1 MEDNKE
7 ILEAAVETN
16 AKDPTFEFKKPS
28 IWLII
33 KTILKL
39 VPVIVYLRKDRREW
53 VKKQGK
59 NVNEKKFRKHAE
71 RALKTF
77 VELGPSYIKLGQ
89 WLSSRA
95 DLLPQPYLDV
105 LEKLQ
110 DDVLPA
116 PFSDVRPI
124 LEIELGALDD
134 IFEYFDTSAI
144 SGASLGQVY
153 RARYKENDVVVKISR
168 PHIEQTIGQN
178 IYILKKLLPIATRF
192 IDENLRFSAE
202 GMLSQFIETVHEEMD
217 YRIEARNL
225 IEIKNNLKEDKS
237 VIIPKVYLDRTSRH
251 VITLEYLPGI
261 KVTDIRT
268 LDEYNIDRAKLVY
281 RIHRL
286 FFKMLLRHSIFHA
299 DPHPGNIS
307 VASNGTII
315 LYDFGMVGRLDDD
328 TRRRLVRLYLG
339 LVDKDPVRTTDVLIE
354 LGTLEPSVD
363 RRLVEKG
370 LELSIQSL
378 HGKKVDRME
387 VKALQDLANKTLS
400 RFPFRL
406 PKGLELS
413 IQSLHGKKVDRMEVK
428 ALQDLANKTLSRF
441 PFRLPKSLALYM
453 RMASILE
460 GIYHYHEVKFQFVRV
475 LVNLLEEEGL
485 IKEAYL
491 EEFKRY
497 VNRFAKGIVI
507 SGELAPMIK
516 QYLTDQKA
524 VDKTKKYSNIV
535 PVSIISSSIFIGSTI
550 IFPYERN
557 FSYIGFALSAA
568 LLLGTLLFN
577 KLFRK

>member
-1 MEDNKE
+1 MEDRKE
-7 ILEAAVETN
+7 LLEGAVQTD
-16 AKDPTFEFKKPS
+16 AKEPTFEFKKPS

-39 VPVIVYLRKDRREW
+39 IPVMVYLRKDRREW
-53 VKKQGK
+53 VKKEGK
-59 NVNEKKFRKHAE
+59 NVNEKKFRRHAE

-315 LYDFGMVGRLDDD
+315 LYDFGMVGRLDDE

-363 RRLVEKG
+363 RRLVE
-370 LELSIQSL
+370 
-378 HGKKVDRME
+378 R
-387 VKALQDLANKTLS
+387 
-400 RFPFRL
+400 
-406 PKGLELS
+406 GLELS

-453 RMASILE
+453 RMASILD
-460 GIYHYHEVKFQFVRV
+460 GIYHYHGVKFQFVRV
-475 LVNLLEEEGL
+475 LVSLLEEEGL

-497 VNRFAKGIVI
+497 VIRFAKGIEI

-524 VDKTKKYSNIV
+524 VDRTKKYSNIV
-535 PVSIISSSIFIGSTI
+535 PVSILSSSIFIGSTI

-557 FSYIGFALSAA
+557 FSYIGFALAAA
-568 LLLGTLLFN
+568 LLLVSLLYN

>member
-1 MEDNKE
+1 MPLLEDSE
-7 ILEAAVETN
+7 EVLDAVIETN
-16 AKDPTFEFKKPS
+16 REEPTFVFKKPS
-28 IWLII
+28 IWLIF

-39 VPVIVYLRKDRREW
+39 IPVIVYLRKDRREW
-53 VKKQGK
+53 VKKEGK

-77 VELGPSYIKLGQ
+77 VTLGPSYIKLGQ

-110 DDVLPA
+110 DNVRPE
-116 PFSDVRPI
+116 PFLEVKPI
-124 LEIELGALDD
+124 LERELGSLEN
-134 IFEYFDTSAI
+134 IFESFDPSAI

-153 RARYKENDVVVKISR
+153 RARYKEKDVVVKISR
-168 PHIEQTIGQN
+168 PNIEETIGQN
-178 IYILKKLLPIATRF
+178 IYILRKLLPLATRF

-217 YRIEARNL
+217 YRIEAKNL
-225 IEIKNNLKEDKS
+225 IQIKNNLKEDKS
-237 VIIPKVYLDRTSRH
+237 VIIPRVYLDRTSRH
-251 VITLEYLPGI
+251 VITMEYLPGTKI
-261 KVTDIRT
+261 TDIKT
-268 LDEYNIDRAKLVY
+268 LNQNNIDRAKLVY

-307 VASNGTII
+307 ITNEGTII
-315 LYDFGMVGRLDDD
+315 LYDFGMVGRLDDE

-339 LVDKDPVRTTDVLIE
+339 LVDKDPVRTTDVLLE

-378 HGKKVDRME
+378 HGRKVDRME
-387 VKALQDLANKTLS
+387 IKALQDLANKTLS

-406 PKGLELS
+406 PK
-413 IQSLHGKKVDRMEVK
+413 
-428 ALQDLANKTLSRF
+428 N
-441 PFRLPKSLALYM
+441 LALYM

-460 GIYHYHEVKFQFVRV
+460 GIYHYHNVKFQFVRV
-475 LVNLLEEEGL
+475 LVSLLEEEGL
-485 IKEAYL
+485 IKEAYI

-497 VNRFAKGIVI
+497 VNRFVKGIEV
-507 SGELAPMIK
+507 SSELAPMLK
-516 QYLTDQKA
+516 QYLTDQKSENKIKA
-524 VDKTKKYSNIV
+524 NSNV
-535 PVSIISSSIFIGSTI
+535 LPMSIISSAIFIGSTF
-550 IFPYERN
+550 IFPYERS
-557 FSYIGFALSAA
+557 FSYFGFALSAA
-568 LLLGTLLFN
+568 MLVGTIVFN
-577 KLFRK
+577 KLSRR

>member
-1 MEDNKE
+1 MDDSKE
-7 ILEAAVETN
+7 IFEAAIETD
-16 AKDPTFEFKKPS
+16 AKEPTFEYKKPS

-53 VKKQGK
+53 VKKEGR

-77 VELGPSYIKLGQ
+77 VALGPAYIKLGQ

-116 PFSDVRPI
+116 PFSDVRLT
-124 LEIELGALDD
+124 LEKELGSLDE

-153 RARYKENDVVVKISR
+153 LAKYEQKDVVVKISR

-178 IYILKKLLPIATRF
+178 IYILKKLLPFATRF

-225 IEIKNNLKEDKS
+225 IEIKNNLKEDRS

-251 VITLEYLPGI
+251 VITLEYLPGT

-307 VASNGTII
+307 VSSNGTII
-315 LYDFGMVGRLDDD
+315 LYDFGMVGRLDDE

-370 LELSIQSL
+370 L
-378 HGKKVDRME
+378 D
-387 VKALQDLANKTLS
+387 
-400 RFPFRL
+400 
-406 PKGLELS
+406 LS

-460 GIYHYHEVKFQFVRV
+460 GIYHYHGVKFQFVRV
-475 LVNLLEEEGL
+475 LVSLLEEEGL
-485 IKEAYL
+485 IKEAYF

-497 VNRFAKGIVI
+497 INRFAKGIEI

-516 QYLTDQKA
+516 QYLTDQKTA
-524 VDKTKKYSNIV
+524 DRTKKYSNII
-535 PVSIISSSIFIGSTI
+535 PVSILSSSIFIGSTI

-557 FSYIGFALSAA
+557 FSYIGFALSAS
-568 LLLGTLLFN
+568 LLIGTLLFN
-577 KLFRK
+577 KLNRK

>member
-1 MEDNKE
+1 MEDKE
-7 ILEAAVETN
+7 ILDVAIVTDRKEPA
-16 AKDPTFEFKKPS
+16 FQFKKPS

-39 VPVIVYLRKDRREW
+39 IPVILYLRTDRREW
-53 VKKQGK
+53 VKKEGK

-77 VELGPSYIKLGQ
+77 IDLGPSYIKLGQ

-105 LEKLQ
+105 LESLQ
-110 DDVLPA
+110 DDVLPE

-124 LEIELGALDD
+124 LEKELGSLDEVFD
-134 IFEYFDTSAI
+134 YFNPASI

-153 RARYKENDVVVKISR
+153 RAGYKGQEVVVKISR
-168 PHIEQTIGQN
+168 PNIEETIGQN

-202 GMLSQFIETVHEEMD
+202 GMLSQFIETVYEEMD
-217 YRIEARNL
+217 YRIEAKNL
-225 IEIKNNLKEDKS
+225 AEIKNNLKNDKS

-261 KVTDIRT
+261 KVTDIKT
-268 LDEYNIDRAKLVY
+268 LDQHDIDRVKLVY

-307 VASNGTII
+307 ITSNGTII
-315 LYDFGMVGRLDDD
+315 LYDFGMVGRIDDE

-339 LVDKDPVRTTDVLIE
+339 LIDKDPVRTTDVLME

-406 PKGLELS
+406 PK
-413 IQSLHGKKVDRMEVK
+413 
-428 ALQDLANKTLSRF
+428 N
-441 PFRLPKSLALYM
+441 LALYM

-460 GIYHYHEVKFQFVRV
+460 GIYHYHDVKFQFVRV
-475 LVNLLEEEGL
+475 LVSLLEEEGL
-485 IKEAYL
+485 IKDAYV

-497 VNRFAKGIVI
+497 VNKFVKGLEV
-507 SGELAPMIK
+507 SVDLAPMIK
-516 QYLTDQKA
+516 QYLTDQRTTNKL
-524 VDKTKKYSNIV
+524 KGNSNV
-535 PVSIISSSIFIGSTI
+535 LPMSIISSSIFIGSAF
-550 IFPYERN
+550 IFPHERN
-557 FSYIGFALSAA
+557 LSYLGFILSAA
-568 LLLGTLLFN
+568 LMVGTLIFN
-577 KLFRK
+577 KLDRK

>member
-1 MEDNKE
+1 MLEDSE
-7 ILEAAVETN
+7 EVLDAVIETN
-16 AKDPTFEFKKPS
+16 REEPTFVFKKPS
-28 IWLII
+28 IWLIF

-39 VPVIVYLRKDRREW
+39 IPVIVYLRKDRREW
-53 VKKQGK
+53 VKKEGK

-77 VELGPSYIKLGQ
+77 VTLGPSYIKLGQ

-110 DDVLPA
+110 DNVRPEPFLDVK
-116 PFSDVRPI
+116 PI
-124 LEIELGALDD
+124 LERELGSLEN
-134 IFEYFDTSAI
+134 IFESFDPSAI

-153 RARYKENDVVVKISR
+153 RARYKEKDVVVKISR
-168 PHIEQTIGQN
+168 PNIEETIGQN
-178 IYILKKLLPIATRF
+178 IYILRKLLPLATRF

-217 YRIEARNL
+217 YRIEAKNL
-225 IEIKNNLKEDKS
+225 IQIKNNLKEDKS
-237 VIIPKVYLDRTSRH
+237 VIIPRVYLDRTSRH
-251 VITLEYLPGI
+251 VITMEYLPGTKI
-261 KVTDIRT
+261 TDIKT
-268 LDEYNIDRAKLVY
+268 LNQNNIDRAKLVY

-307 VASNGTII
+307 ITNEGTII
-315 LYDFGMVGRLDDD
+315 LYDFGMVGRLDDE

-339 LVDKDPVRTTDVLIE
+339 LVDKDPVRTTDVLLE

-378 HGKKVDRME
+378 HGRKVDRME
-387 VKALQDLANKTLS
+387 IKALQDLANKTLS

-406 PKGLELS
+406 PK
-413 IQSLHGKKVDRMEVK
+413 
-428 ALQDLANKTLSRF
+428 N
-441 PFRLPKSLALYM
+441 LALYM

-460 GIYHYHEVKFQFVRV
+460 GIYHYHNVKFQFVRV
-475 LVNLLEEEGL
+475 LVSLLEEEGL
-485 IKEAYL
+485 IKEAYI

-497 VNRFAKGIVI
+497 VNRFVKGIEV
-507 SGELAPMIK
+507 SSELAPMLK
-516 QYLTDQKA
+516 QYLTDQKSENKIKA
-524 VDKTKKYSNIV
+524 NSNV
-535 PVSIISSSIFIGSTI
+535 LPMSIISSAIFIGSTF

-557 FSYIGFALSAA
+557 FSYFGFALSAA
-568 LLLGTLLFN
+568 MLVGTLVFN
-577 KLFRK
+577 KLTRR

>member
-1 MEDNKE
+1 MEDKE
-7 ILEAAVETN
+7 ILDVAIVTDRKEPA
-16 AKDPTFEFKKPS
+16 FQFKKPS

-39 VPVIVYLRKDRREW
+39 IPVILYLRTDRREW
-53 VKKQGK
+53 VKKEGK

-77 VELGPSYIKLGQ
+77 IDLGPSYIKLGQ

-105 LEKLQ
+105 LESLQ
-110 DDVLPA
+110 DDVLPE

-124 LEIELGALDD
+124 LEKELGSLDEVFD
-134 IFEYFDTSAI
+134 YFNPASI

-153 RARYKENDVVVKISR
+153 RAGYKGQDVVVKISR
-168 PHIEQTIGQN
+168 PNIEETIGQN

-202 GMLSQFIETVHEEMD
+202 GMLSQFIETVYEEMD
-217 YRIEARNL
+217 YRIEAKNL
-225 IEIKNNLKEDKS
+225 AEIKNNLKNDKS

-261 KVTDIRT
+261 KVTDIKT
-268 LDEYNIDRAKLVY
+268 LDQHDIDRVKLVY

-307 VASNGTII
+307 ITSNGTII
-315 LYDFGMVGRLDDD
+315 LYDFGMVGRIDDE

-339 LVDKDPVRTTDVLIE
+339 LIDKDPVRTTDVLME

-406 PKGLELS
+406 PK
-413 IQSLHGKKVDRMEVK
+413 
-428 ALQDLANKTLSRF
+428 N
-441 PFRLPKSLALYM
+441 LALYM

-460 GIYHYHEVKFQFVRV
+460 GIYHYHDVKFQFVRV
-475 LVNLLEEEGL
+475 LVSLLEEEGL
-485 IKEAYL
+485 IKDAYI

-497 VNRFAKGIVI
+497 VNKFVKGLEV
-507 SGELAPMIK
+507 SVDLAPMIK
-516 QYLTDQKA
+516 QYLTDQRTTNKL
-524 VDKTKKYSNIV
+524 KGNSNV
-535 PVSIISSSIFIGSTI
+535 LPMSIISSSIFIGSAF
-550 IFPYERN
+550 IFPHERN
-557 FSYIGFALSAA
+557 LSYLGFILSAA
-568 LLLGTLLFN
+568 LMVGTLIFN
-577 KLFRK
+577 KLVRK

>member
-1 MEDNKE
+1 MVLIEDSKE
-7 ILEAAVETN
+7 ILESAIETEKN
-16 AKDPTFEFKKPS
+16 EPTFDFKKPS
-28 IWLII
+28 ILFII

-39 VPVIVYLRKDRREW
+39 IPVIIYLRKDRREW
-53 VKKQGK
+53 VKKEGK
-59 NVNEKKFRKHAE
+59 NVNEKKFRKHAK

-77 VELGPSYIKLGQ
+77 ITLGPAYIKLGQ

-116 PFSDVRPI
+116 PFSNVRPI
-124 LEIELGALDD
+124 LEKELGMLDD
-134 IFEYFDTSAI
+134 IFEYFDTSAL

-153 RARYKENDVVVKISR
+153 RAKYKDREVVVKISR
-168 PHIEQTIGQN
+168 PNIEETIGQN

-225 IEIKNNLKEDKS
+225 IDIKNNLKEDTS

-268 LDEYNIDRAKLVY
+268 LDQHNIDRAKLVY

-307 VASNGTII
+307 VTNNGTII
-315 LYDFGMVGRLDDD
+315 LYDFGMVGRLDDE

-354 LGTLEPSVD
+354 LGTLEASVD

-406 PKGLELS
+406 PK
-413 IQSLHGKKVDRMEVK
+413 
-428 ALQDLANKTLSRF
+428 N
-441 PFRLPKSLALYM
+441 LALYM
-453 RMASILE
+453 RMSSILE
-460 GIYHYHEVKFQFVRV
+460 GIYHYHKVRFQFVRV

-485 IKEAYL
+485 IKDAYV

-497 VNRFAKGIVI
+497 VIRFAKGIEV
-507 SGELAPMIK
+507 SSELAPMIK
-516 QYLTDQKA
+516 QYLTDQKTA
-524 VDKTKKYSNIV
+524 DKRKKNSNIL
-535 PVSIISSSIFIGSTI
+535 PISIISSSIFIGSTL

-557 FSYIGFALSAA
+557 LSYIGFGLSAA
-568 LLLGTLLFN
+568 LLFGTLLYN
-577 KLFRK
+577 KINKI

>member
-1 MEDNKE
+1 MDDSKE
-7 ILEAAVETN
+7 ILDAAIDTDRKEP
-16 AKDPTFEFKKPS
+16 AFQFKKPS

-39 VPVIVYLRKDRREW
+39 IPVIVYLRKDRREW
-53 VKKQGK
+53 VKKEGR
-59 NVNEKKFRKHAE
+59 NVNEKKLRKHAE

-77 VELGPSYIKLGQ
+77 IDLGPSYIKLGQ

-105 LEKLQ
+105 LESLQ
-110 DDVLPA
+110 DDVLSE

-124 LEIELGALDD
+124 LEKELGSLDEVFD
-134 IFEYFDTSAI
+134 YFNPTSI

-153 RARYKENDVVVKISR
+153 RAGFKGQDVVVKISR
-168 PHIEQTIGQN
+168 PNIEETIGQN

-202 GMLSQFIETVHEEMD
+202 GMLSQFIETVNEEMD

-225 IEIKNNLKEDKS
+225 VEIKNNLKNDKS
-237 VIIPKVYLDRTSRH
+237 VIIPRVYLDRTSRH

-261 KVTDIRT
+261 KVTDIKT
-268 LDEYNIDRAKLVY
+268 LDHHYIDRAKLVY

-307 VASNGTII
+307 ITSNGTII
-315 LYDFGMVGRLDDD
+315 LYDFGMVGRLDDE

-339 LVDKDPVRTTDVLIE
+339 LVDKDPVRTTDVLME
-354 LGTLEPSVD
+354 LGTLETSVD

-406 PKGLELS
+406 PK
-413 IQSLHGKKVDRMEVK
+413 
-428 ALQDLANKTLSRF
+428 N
-441 PFRLPKSLALYM
+441 LALYM

-460 GIYHYHEVKFQFVRV
+460 GIYHYHDVKFQFVRV
-475 LVNLLEEEGL
+475 LVSLLEEEGL
-485 IKEAYL
+485 IKDAYV

-497 VNRFAKGIVI
+497 VNKIVKGLEV
-507 SGELAPMIK
+507 SVDLAPMIK
-516 QYLTDQKA
+516 EYLTDQRATNKL
-524 VDKTKKYSNIV
+524 KGNSNIL
-535 PVSIISSSIFIGSTI
+535 PMSIISSSIFIGSTF
-550 IFPYERN
+550 IFPHERN
-557 FSYIGFALSAA
+557 LSYLGFVLSAA
-568 LLLGTLLFN
+568 MMVGTLIFN
-577 KLFRK
+577 KLNRK

>member
-1 MEDNKE
+1 MEDRKE
-7 ILEAAVETN
+7 VLEAAIETD
-16 AKDPTFEFKKPS
+16 AKEPTFDFKKPS

-39 VPVIVYLRKDRREW
+39 VPVIVYLRRDRREW
-53 VKKQGK
+53 VKKEGK

-77 VELGPSYIKLGQ
+77 VALGPAYIKLGQ

-124 LEIELGALDD
+124 LEKELGALHG
-134 IFEYFDTSAI
+134 IFEHFDTSAI

-153 RARYKENDVVVKISR
+153 RAKYMEKDVVVKISR

-202 GMLSQFIETVHEEMD
+202 GMLYQFIETVHEEMD

-251 VITLEYLPGI
+251 VITLEYLPGT

-315 LYDFGMVGRLDDD
+315 LYDFGMVGRLDDE

-406 PKGLELS
+406 PK
-413 IQSLHGKKVDRMEVK
+413 
-428 ALQDLANKTLSRF
+428 
-441 PFRLPKSLALYM
+441 SLALYM

-460 GIYHYHEVKFQFVRV
+460 GIYHYHEVRFQFVRV
-475 LVNLLEEEGL
+475 LVSLLEEEGL
-485 IKEAYL
+485 IKEAYI

-497 VNRFAKGIVI
+497 VNRFAKGIEI
-507 SGELAPMIK
+507 SSELAPMIK
-516 QYLTDQKA
+516 QYLTDQKT
-524 VDKTKKYSNIV
+524 VDRTKKYSNII
-535 PVSIISSSIFIGSTI
+535 PVSILSSSIFIGSTI

-557 FSYIGFALSAA
+557 LSYIGFALSAA

>member
-1 MEDNKE
+1 
-7 ILEAAVETN
+7 
-16 AKDPTFEFKKPS
+16 
-28 IWLII
+28 
-33 KTILKL
+33 
-39 VPVIVYLRKDRREW
+39 VYLRKDRREW
-53 VKKQGK
+53 VKKEGK

-77 VELGPSYIKLGQ
+77 VTLGPSYIKLGQ

-110 DDVLPA
+110 DNVPPEPFLDVK
-116 PFSDVRPI
+116 PI
-124 LEIELGALDD
+124 LERELGWLEN
-134 IFEYFDTSAI
+134 IFESFNPSAI

-153 RARYKENDVVVKISR
+153 RARYKDKDVVVKISR
-168 PHIEQTIGQN
+168 PNIEETIGQN
-178 IYILKKLLPIATRF
+178 IYILRKLLPLATRF

-217 YRIEARNL
+217 YRIEAKNL
-225 IEIKNNLKEDKS
+225 IQIKNNLRDDKS
-237 VIIPKVYLDRTSRH
+237 VIIPRVYLDRTSRH
-251 VITLEYLPGI
+251 VITMEYLPGTKI
-261 KVTDIRT
+261 TDIKT
-268 LDEYNIDRAKLVY
+268 LNQNNIDRAKLVY

-307 VASNGTII
+307 VTNEGTII
-315 LYDFGMVGRLDDD
+315 LYDFGMVGRLDDE

-339 LVDKDPVRTTDVLIE
+339 LVDKDPVRTTDVLLE

-378 HGKKVDRME
+378 HGRKVDRME

-406 PKGLELS
+406 PK
-413 IQSLHGKKVDRMEVK
+413 
-428 ALQDLANKTLSRF
+428 N
-441 PFRLPKSLALYM
+441 LALYM

-460 GIYHYHEVKFQFVRV
+460 GIYHYHNVKFQFVRV
-475 LVNLLEEEGL
+475 LVGLLEEEGL
-485 IKEAYL
+485 IKEAYV

-497 VNRFAKGIVI
+497 VNRFVKSIEV
-507 SGELAPMIK
+507 SSELAPMLK
-516 QYLTDQKA
+516 QYLTDQKLENKI
-524 VDKTKKYSNIV
+524 KTNSNV
-535 PVSIISSSIFIGSTI
+535 LPMSIISSAIFIGSTF

-557 FSYIGFALSAA
+557 LSYFGFALSAVM
-568 LLLGTLLFN
+568 LVGTLIFN
-577 KLFRK
+577 KLSRR

>member
-7 ILEAAVETN
+7 ILQAAIETD
-16 AKDPTFEFKKPS
+16 AKEPTFEFKKPS

-53 VKKQGK
+53 VKKEGK

-77 VELGPSYIKLGQ
+77 VALGPAYIKLGQ

-124 LEIELGALDD
+124 LEKELGSLDE

-153 RARYKENDVVVKISR
+153 RAKYEEKEVVVKISR

-202 GMLSQFIETVHEEMD
+202 GMLYQFIETVHEEMN

-251 VITLEYLPGI
+251 VITLEYLPGT

-315 LYDFGMVGRLDDD
+315 LYDFGMVGRLDDE

-406 PKGLELS
+406 PK
-413 IQSLHGKKVDRMEVK
+413 
-428 ALQDLANKTLSRF
+428 
-441 PFRLPKSLALYM
+441 SLALYM

-460 GIYHYHEVKFQFVRV
+460 GIYHYHEVRFQFVRV
-475 LVNLLEEEGL
+475 LVSLLEEEGL
-485 IKEAYL
+485 IKEAYI

-497 VNRFAKGIVI
+497 VNRFAKGIEI
-507 SGELAPMIK
+507 SSELAPMIK

-524 VDKTKKYSNIV
+524 ADKTKKYSNIV
-535 PVSIISSSIFIGSTI
+535 PVSILSSAIFIGSTI

-557 FSYIGFALSAA
+557 FSYIGFALSAV
-568 LLLGTLLFN
+568 LLIGTLLFN

>member
-1 MEDNKE
+1 MPLLEDSE
-7 ILEAAVETN
+7 EVLDAVIETN
-16 AKDPTFEFKKPS
+16 REEPTFVFKKPS
-28 IWLII
+28 IWLIF

-39 VPVIVYLRKDRREW
+39 IPVIVYLRKDRREW
-53 VKKQGK
+53 VKKEGK

-77 VELGPSYIKLGQ
+77 VTLGPSYIKLGQ

-110 DDVLPA
+110 DNVRPEPFLDVK
-116 PFSDVRPI
+116 PI
-124 LEIELGALDD
+124 LERELGSLEN
-134 IFEYFDTSAI
+134 IFESFNPSAI

-153 RARYKENDVVVKISR
+153 RARYKEKDVVVKISR
-168 PHIEQTIGQN
+168 PNIEETIGQN
-178 IYILKKLLPIATRF
+178 IYILRKLLPLATRF

-217 YRIEARNL
+217 YRIEAKNL
-225 IEIKNNLKEDKS
+225 IQIKNNLKEDKS
-237 VIIPKVYLDRTSRH
+237 VIIPRVYLDRTSRH
-251 VITLEYLPGI
+251 VITMEYLPGTKI
-261 KVTDIRT
+261 TDIKT
-268 LDEYNIDRAKLVY
+268 LNQNNIDRAKLVY

-307 VASNGTII
+307 ITNEGTII
-315 LYDFGMVGRLDDD
+315 LYDFGMVGRLDDE

-339 LVDKDPVRTTDVLIE
+339 LVDKDPVRTTDVLLE
-354 LGTLEPSVD
+354 LGALEPSVD

-378 HGKKVDRME
+378 HGRKVDRME
-387 VKALQDLANKTLS
+387 IKALQDLANKTLS

-406 PKGLELS
+406 PK
-413 IQSLHGKKVDRMEVK
+413 
-428 ALQDLANKTLSRF
+428 N
-441 PFRLPKSLALYM
+441 LALYM

-460 GIYHYHEVKFQFVRV
+460 GIYHYHNVKFQFVRV
-475 LVNLLEEEGL
+475 LVSLLEEEGL
-485 IKEAYL
+485 IKEAYI

-497 VNRFAKGIVI
+497 VNRFVKGIEV
-507 SGELAPMIK
+507 SSELAPMLK
-516 QYLTDQKA
+516 QYLTDQKSENKIKA
-524 VDKTKKYSNIV
+524 NSNV
-535 PVSIISSSIFIGSTI
+535 LPMSIISSAIFIGSTF

-557 FSYIGFALSAA
+557 FSYFGFALSAA
-568 LLLGTLLFN
+568 MLIGTLVFN
-577 KLFRK
+577 KLSRR

>member
-1 MEDNKE
+1 MEDSKE
-7 ILEAAVETN
+7 ILDSAIESDRKE
-16 AKDPTFEFKKPS
+16 PTFVFKKPS

-39 VPVIVYLRKDRREW
+39 IPVIVYLRKDRREW
-53 VKKQGK
+53 VKKEGK

-77 VELGPSYIKLGQ
+77 VTLGPSYIKLGQ

-110 DDVLPA
+110 DDVLPE
-116 PFSDVRPI
+116 PFSDVRPT
-124 LEIELGALDD
+124 LEKELGPLED
-134 IFEYFDTSAI
+134 IFEYFDPSAI

-153 RARYKENDVVVKISR
+153 RAKHKEKDVVVKISR
-168 PHIEQTIGQN
+168 PNIEETIGQN
-178 IYILKKLLPIATRF
+178 IYILRKLLPIATRF

-217 YRIEARNL
+217 YTIEARNL
-225 IEIKNNLKEDKS
+225 IQIKNNLKEDKS

-251 VITLEYLPGI
+251 VITMEYLPGT
-261 KVTDIRT
+261 KVTDIRG
-268 LDEYNIDRAKLVY
+268 LNQNNIDRAKLVY

-307 VASNGTII
+307 VTGDGTII
-315 LYDFGMVGRLDDD
+315 LYDFGMVGRLDDE
-328 TRRRLVRLYLG
+328 TRRKLVRLYLG

-354 LGTLEPSVD
+354 LGTLETSVD

-406 PKGLELS
+406 PK
-413 IQSLHGKKVDRMEVK
+413 
-428 ALQDLANKTLSRF
+428 N
-441 PFRLPKSLALYM
+441 LALYM

-475 LVNLLEEEGL
+475 LVSLLEEEGL
-485 IKEAYL
+485 IKEAYV

-497 VNRFAKGIVI
+497 VNRFAKGIEV
-507 SGELAPMIK
+507 SSELAPMIK
-516 QYLTDQKA
+516 QYLTEQKLEN
-524 VDKTKKYSNIV
+524 KTRNVSNV
-535 PVSIISSSIFIGSTI
+535 LPMSIISSSIFIGSTF

-557 FSYIGFALSAA
+557 FAYLGFALSAA
-568 LLLGTLLFN
+568 VLIGTFIFN
-577 KLFRK
+577 KLNRK

>member
-1 MEDNKE
+1 MLEDSE
-7 ILEAAVETN
+7 EVLDAVIETN
-16 AKDPTFEFKKPS
+16 REEPTFVFKKPS
-28 IWLII
+28 VWLIF

-39 VPVIVYLRKDRREW
+39 IPVIVYLRKDRREW
-53 VKKQGK
+53 VKKEGK

-77 VELGPSYIKLGQ
+77 VTLGPSYIKLGQ

-110 DDVLPA
+110 DNVRPEPFLDVK
-116 PFSDVRPI
+116 PI
-124 LEIELGALDD
+124 LERELGSLEN
-134 IFEYFDTSAI
+134 IFESFDPSAI

-153 RARYKENDVVVKISR
+153 RARYKEKDVVVKISR
-168 PHIEQTIGQN
+168 PNIEETIGQN
-178 IYILKKLLPIATRF
+178 IYILRKLLPLATRF

-217 YRIEARNL
+217 YRIEAKNL
-225 IEIKNNLKEDKS
+225 IQIKNNLKEDKS
-237 VIIPKVYLDRTSRH
+237 VIIPRVYLDRTSRH
-251 VITLEYLPGI
+251 VITMEYLPGTKI
-261 KVTDIRT
+261 TDIKT
-268 LDEYNIDRAKLVY
+268 LNQNNIDRAKLVY

-307 VASNGTII
+307 ITNEGTII
-315 LYDFGMVGRLDDD
+315 LYDFGMVGRLDDE

-339 LVDKDPVRTTDVLIE
+339 LVDKDPVRTTDVLLE

-378 HGKKVDRME
+378 HGRKVDRME
-387 VKALQDLANKTLS
+387 IKALQDLANKTLS

-406 PKGLELS
+406 PK
-413 IQSLHGKKVDRMEVK
+413 
-428 ALQDLANKTLSRF
+428 N
-441 PFRLPKSLALYM
+441 LALYM

-460 GIYHYHEVKFQFVRV
+460 GIYHYHNVKFQFVRV
-475 LVNLLEEEGL
+475 LVSLLEEEGL
-485 IKEAYL
+485 IKEAYI

-497 VNRFAKGIVI
+497 VNRFVKGIEV
-507 SGELAPMIK
+507 SSELAPMLK
-516 QYLTDQKA
+516 EYLTDQKSENKIKA
-524 VDKTKKYSNIV
+524 NSNV
-535 PVSIISSSIFIGSTI
+535 LPMSIISSAIFIGSTF

-557 FSYIGFALSAA
+557 FSYFGFALSAA
-568 LLLGTLLFN
+568 MLVGTLVFN
-577 KLFRK
+577 KLSRR

>member
-1 MEDNKE
+1 MEDSKE
-7 ILEAAVETN
+7 IVDSAIETDR
-16 AKDPTFEFKKPS
+16 KEPTFVFKKPS

-39 VPVIVYLRKDRREW
+39 IPVIVYLRKDRREW
-53 VKKQGK
+53 VKKEGK

-77 VELGPSYIKLGQ
+77 VTLGPSYIKLGQ

-110 DDVLPA
+110 DDVLPE
-116 PFSDVRPI
+116 PFSDVRPT
-124 LEIELGALDD
+124 LEKELGPLED
-134 IFEYFDTSAI
+134 IFEYFDPSAI

-153 RARYKENDVVVKISR
+153 RAKHKEKDVVVKISR
-168 PHIEQTIGQN
+168 PNIEETIGQN
-178 IYILKKLLPIATRF
+178 IYILSKLLPIATRF

-225 IEIKNNLKEDKS
+225 IQIKNNLKEDKS

-251 VITLEYLPGI
+251 VITMEYLPGT

-268 LDEYNIDRAKLVY
+268 LNQNNIDRAKLVY

-307 VASNGTII
+307 VTSNGTII
-315 LYDFGMVGRLDDD
+315 LYDFGMVGRLDDE
-328 TRRRLVRLYLG
+328 TRRKLVRLYLG

-354 LGTLEPSVD
+354 LGTLETSVD
-363 RRLVEKG
+363 RTLVEKG

-406 PKGLELS
+406 PK
-413 IQSLHGKKVDRMEVK
+413 
-428 ALQDLANKTLSRF
+428 N
-441 PFRLPKSLALYM
+441 LALYM

-475 LVNLLEEEGL
+475 LVGLLEEEGL
-485 IKEAYL
+485 IKEAYV

-497 VNRFAKGIVI
+497 VNRFAKGIEV
-507 SGELAPMIK
+507 SSELAPMIK
-516 QYLTDQKA
+516 QYLTEQKLEN
-524 VDKTKKYSNIV
+524 KTRNISNV
-535 PVSIISSSIFIGSTI
+535 LPMSIISSSIFIGSTF

-557 FSYIGFALSAA
+557 FSYLGFALSAA
-568 LLLGTLLFN
+568 LLIGTFIFN
-577 KLFRK
+577 KLNRK

>member
-1 MEDNKE
+1 MLEDSNE
-7 ILEAAVETN
+7 LLDVELETDRMKPA
-16 AKDPTFEFKKPS
+16 FEFKKPS
-28 IWLII
+28 IWLIF
-33 KTILKL
+33 KTIFKL
-39 VPVIVYLRKDRREW
+39 IPVILYLRKDRREW
-53 VKKQGK
+53 VKKEGK

-77 VELGPSYIKLGQ
+77 VALGPSYIKLGQ

-110 DDVLPA
+110 DDVLPE
-116 PFSDVRPI
+116 PFLDVKPI
-124 LEIELGALDD
+124 LEKELGPLEN
-134 IFEYFDTSAI
+134 IFEYFDTSPI

-153 RARYKENDVVVKISR
+153 KARHKEKDVVVKISR
-168 PHIEQTIGQN
+168 PNIEETIGQN
-178 IYILKKLLPIATRF
+178 IYILKKLLPLATRF

-225 IEIKNNLKEDKS
+225 IQIRNNLKEDRS

-251 VITLEYLPGI
+251 VITMEYLRGTKI
-261 KVTDIRT
+261 TDIKT
-268 LDEYNIDRAKLVY
+268 LNQNNIDRAKLVY
-281 RIHRL
+281 RVHRL

-307 VASNGTII
+307 ITDEGTII
-315 LYDFGMVGRLDDD
+315 LYDFGMVGRLDDE
-328 TRRRLVRLYLG
+328 TRKRLVRLYLG
-339 LVDKDPVRTTDVLIE
+339 LVDKDPVRTTDVLLE

-378 HGKKVDRME
+378 YGKRVDRME

-406 PKGLELS
+406 PK
-413 IQSLHGKKVDRMEVK
+413 
-428 ALQDLANKTLSRF
+428 N
-441 PFRLPKSLALYM
+441 LALYM

-460 GIYHYHEVKFQFVRV
+460 GIYHYHDVKFQFVRV
-475 LVNLLEEEGL
+475 LVSLLEEEGL
-485 IKEAYL
+485 IKDAYI

-497 VNRFAKGIVI
+497 VNRFVKGIEV
-507 SGELAPMIK
+507 SSELAPMIK
-516 QYLTDQKA
+516 QYLTDQKSENRI
-524 VDKTKKYSNIV
+524 KTNSNV
-535 PVSIISSSIFIGSTI
+535 LPMSIISSAIFIGSTL

-557 FSYIGFALSAA
+557 FSYLGFMLSAA
-568 LLLGTLLFN
+568 MLVGTLVFN
-577 KLFRK
+577 KLSRR

>member
-1 MEDNKE
+1 MGDSKE
-7 ILEAAVETN
+7 ILESSIETDS
-16 AKDPTFEFKKPS
+16 KEPTFEFKKPS
-28 IWLII
+28 IWFTI

-39 VPVIVYLRKDRREW
+39 IPVIVYLRQDRREW
-53 VKKQGK
+53 VKKEGK

-71 RALKTF
+71 KALKTF
-77 VELGPSYIKLGQ
+77 IELGPSYIKLGQ

-110 DDVLPA
+110 DDVLPR
-116 PFSDVRPI
+116 PFSDVKPI
-124 LEIELGALDD
+124 IEKELGSLGD
-134 IFEYFDTSAI
+134 IFEYFDTTAI

-153 RARYKENDVVVKISR
+153 RAGYDGKEVVVKISR
-168 PHIEQTIGQN
+168 PHIEQTIGES
-178 IYILKKLLPIATRF
+178 IYILKKLLPIATRL

-237 VIIPKVYLDRTSRH
+237 VIIPKVFLDRTSHH

-268 LDEYNIDRAKLVY
+268 LDENAIDRAKLVY

-307 VASNGTII
+307 ITSNGTII
-315 LYDFGMVGRLDDD
+315 LYDFGMVGRIDDE

-354 LGTLEPSVD
+354 LGTLEATVD
-363 RRLVEKG
+363 RRLVERG

-378 HGKKVDRME
+378 YGKEVDRME

-406 PKGLELS
+406 PK
-413 IQSLHGKKVDRMEVK
+413 
-428 ALQDLANKTLSRF
+428 N
-441 PFRLPKSLALYM
+441 LALYM

-460 GIYHYHEVKFQFVRV
+460 GIYHYHKVRFQFVRV
-475 LVNLLEEEGL
+475 LVGLLEEEGL
-485 IKEAYL
+485 IKEAYT

-497 VNRFAKGIVI
+497 LNRFVKGIEI
-507 SGELAPMIK
+507 SSELAPMIK
-516 QYLTDQKA
+516 QYLSDRKSA
-524 VDKTKKYSNIV
+524 DEKRKYSNII
-535 PVSIISSSIFIGSTI
+535 PISIISSSILIGSAL

-557 FSYIGFALSAA
+557 LTYLGFALSAA
-568 LLLGTLLFN
+568 LLAGTLIYN
-577 KLFRK
+577 KLTRK

>member
-1 MEDNKE
+1 MPLLEDSE
-7 ILEAAVETN
+7 EVLDAVIETPRVE
-16 AKDPTFEFKKPS
+16 PTFVFKKPS
-28 IWLII
+28 IWLIF

-39 VPVIVYLRKDRREW
+39 IPVIVYLRKDRREW
-53 VKKQGK
+53 VKKEGK
-59 NVNEKKFRKHAE
+59 NVNEKKFTKHAE

-77 VELGPSYIKLGQ
+77 VTLGPSYIKLGQ

-110 DDVLPA
+110 DNVRPEPFLDVK
-116 PFSDVRPI
+116 PI
-124 LEIELGALDD
+124 LERELGSLEN
-134 IFEYFDTSAI
+134 IFESFDPSAI

-153 RARYKENDVVVKISR
+153 RARYKEKDVVVKISR
-168 PHIEQTIGQN
+168 PNIEETIGQN
-178 IYILKKLLPIATRF
+178 IYILRKLLPLATRF

-217 YRIEARNL
+217 YRIEAKNL
-225 IEIKNNLKEDKS
+225 IQIKNNLKEDKS
-237 VIIPKVYLDRTSRH
+237 VIIPTVYLDRTSRH
-251 VITLEYLPGI
+251 VITMEYLPGTKI
-261 KVTDIRT
+261 TDIKT
-268 LDEYNIDRAKLVY
+268 LNDNNIDRAKLVY

-307 VASNGTII
+307 ITNEGTII
-315 LYDFGMVGRLDDD
+315 LYDFGMVGRLDDE

-339 LVDKDPVRTTDVLIE
+339 LVDKDPVRTTDVLLE

-378 HGKKVDRME
+378 HGRKVDRME
-387 VKALQDLANKTLS
+387 IKALQDLANKTLS

-406 PKGLELS
+406 PK
-413 IQSLHGKKVDRMEVK
+413 
-428 ALQDLANKTLSRF
+428 N
-441 PFRLPKSLALYM
+441 LALYM

-460 GIYHYHEVKFQFVRV
+460 GIYHYHNVKFQFVRV
-475 LVNLLEEEGL
+475 LVSLLEEEGL
-485 IKEAYL
+485 IKEAYI

-497 VNRFAKGIVI
+497 VNRFVKGIEV
-507 SGELAPMIK
+507 SSELAPMLK
-516 QYLTDQKA
+516 QYLTDQKSENMIKA
-524 VDKTKKYSNIV
+524 NSNVI
-535 PVSIISSSIFIGSTI
+535 PMSIISSAIFIGSTF

-557 FSYIGFALSAA
+557 FSYFGFALSAA
-568 LLLGTLLFN
+568 MLVGTLVFN
-577 KLFRK
+577 KLSIR

>member
-1 MEDNKE
+1 MKIFLMEDKE
-7 ILEAAVETN
+7 ILDVAIVTDRKEPA
-16 AKDPTFEFKKPS
+16 FQFKKPS

-39 VPVIVYLRKDRREW
+39 IPVILYLRTDRREW
-53 VKKQGK
+53 VKKEGK

-77 VELGPSYIKLGQ
+77 IDLGPSYIKLGQ

-105 LEKLQ
+105 LESLQ
-110 DDVLPA
+110 DDVLPE

-124 LEIELGALDD
+124 LEKELGSLDEVFD
-134 IFEYFDTSAI
+134 YFNPASI

-153 RARYKENDVVVKISR
+153 RAGYKGQDVVVKISR
-168 PHIEQTIGQN
+168 PNIEETIGQN

-202 GMLSQFIETVHEEMD
+202 GMLSQFIETVYEEMD
-217 YRIEARNL
+217 YRIEAKNL
-225 IEIKNNLKEDKS
+225 AEIKNNLKNDKS

-261 KVTDIRT
+261 KVTDIKT
-268 LDEYNIDRAKLVY
+268 LDQHDIDRVKLVY

-307 VASNGTII
+307 ITSNGTII
-315 LYDFGMVGRLDDD
+315 LYDFGMVGRIDDE

-339 LVDKDPVRTTDVLIE
+339 LIDKDPVRTTDVLME

-406 PKGLELS
+406 PK
-413 IQSLHGKKVDRMEVK
+413 
-428 ALQDLANKTLSRF
+428 N
-441 PFRLPKSLALYM
+441 LALYM

-460 GIYHYHEVKFQFVRV
+460 GIYHYHDVKFQFVRV
-475 LVNLLEEEGL
+475 LVSLLEEEGL
-485 IKEAYL
+485 IKDAYV

-497 VNRFAKGIVI
+497 VNKFVKGLEV
-507 SGELAPMIK
+507 SVDLAPMIK
-516 QYLTDQKA
+516 QYLTDQRTTNKL
-524 VDKTKKYSNIV
+524 KGNSNV
-535 PVSIISSSIFIGSTI
+535 LPMSIISSSIFIGSAF
-550 IFPYERN
+550 IFPHERN
-557 FSYIGFALSAA
+557 LSYLGFILSAA
-568 LLLGTLLFN
+568 LMVGTLIFN
-577 KLFRK
+577 KLVRK

>member
-1 MEDNKE
+1 MEDSKE
-7 ILEAAVETN
+7 IPDAAIVTDRKER
-16 AKDPTFEFKKPS
+16 AFQFKKAS

-39 VPVIVYLRKDRREW
+39 IPVILYLRTDRREW
-53 VKKQGK
+53 VKKEGK

-77 VELGPSYIKLGQ
+77 VDLGPSYIKLGQ

-105 LEKLQ
+105 LESLQ
-110 DDVLPA
+110 DDVLPE
-116 PFSDVRPI
+116 PFSDVKPI
-124 LEIELGALDD
+124 LEKELGSLDEVFD
-134 IFEYFDTSAI
+134 YFNPASI

-153 RARYKENDVVVKISR
+153 RAGYKGQDVVVKISR
-168 PHIEQTIGQN
+168 PNIEETIGQN

-202 GMLSQFIETVHEEMD
+202 GMLSQFIETVYEEMD

-225 IEIKNNLKEDKS
+225 AEIKNNLKNDKS

-261 KVTDIRT
+261 KVTDIKT
-268 LDEYNIDRAKLVY
+268 LDQHDIDRAKLVY

-307 VASNGTII
+307 ITSNGTII
-315 LYDFGMVGRLDDD
+315 LYDFGMVGRLDDE

-339 LVDKDPVRTTDVLIE
+339 LVDKDPVRTTDVLME
-354 LGTLEPSVD
+354 LGTLESSVD

-378 HGKKVDRME
+378 YGKKVDRME

-406 PKGLELS
+406 PK
-413 IQSLHGKKVDRMEVK
+413 
-428 ALQDLANKTLSRF
+428 N
-441 PFRLPKSLALYM
+441 LALYM

-460 GIYHYHEVKFQFVRV
+460 GIYHYHDVKFQFVRV
-475 LVNLLEEEGL
+475 LVSLLEEEGL
-485 IKEAYL
+485 IKDAYV

-497 VNRFAKGIVI
+497 VNKFVKGLEV
-507 SGELAPMIK
+507 SVDLAPMIK
-516 QYLTDQKA
+516 QYLTDQRTTNKL
-524 VDKTKKYSNIV
+524 KGNSNV
-535 PVSIISSSIFIGSTI
+535 LPMSIISSSIFIGSAF
-550 IFPYERN
+550 IFPHERN
-557 FSYIGFALSAA
+557 LSYLGFILSAA
-568 LLLGTLLFN
+568 LMVGTLIFN
-577 KLFRK
+577 KLNRK

>member
-1 MEDNKE
+1 MPLLEDSE
-7 ILEAAVETN
+7 EVLDAVVET
-16 AKDPTFEFKKPS
+16 DREEPTFVFKKPS
-28 IWLII
+28 IWLIF
-33 KTILKL
+33 KTVLKL
-39 VPVIVYLRKDRREW
+39 IPVIVYLRKDRREW
-53 VKKQGK
+53 VKKEGK
-59 NVNEKKFRKHAE
+59 NVNENKFRKHAE

-77 VELGPSYIKLGQ
+77 VTLGPSYIKLGQ

-110 DDVLPA
+110 DNVRPEPFLDVK
-116 PFSDVRPI
+116 PI
-124 LEIELGALDD
+124 LERELGSLEN
-134 IFEYFDTSAI
+134 IFESFDPSAI

-153 RARYKENDVVVKISR
+153 RAKYKQKDVVVKISR
-168 PHIEQTIGQN
+168 PNIEETIGQN
-178 IYILKKLLPIATRF
+178 IYILRKLLPLATRF

-217 YRIEARNL
+217 YRIEAKNL
-225 IEIKNNLKEDKS
+225 IQIRNNLKEDKS
-237 VIIPKVYLDRTSRH
+237 VIIPSVYLDRTSRH
-251 VITLEYLPGI
+251 VITMEYLPGTKI
-261 KVTDIRT
+261 TDIKT
-268 LDEYNIDRAKLVY
+268 LNQNNIDRAKLVY

-307 VASNGTII
+307 ITNEGTII
-315 LYDFGMVGRLDDD
+315 LYDFGMVGRLDDE

-339 LVDKDPVRTTDVLIE
+339 LVDKDPVRTTDVLLE

-378 HGKKVDRME
+378 HGRKVDRME

-406 PKGLELS
+406 PK
-413 IQSLHGKKVDRMEVK
+413 
-428 ALQDLANKTLSRF
+428 N
-441 PFRLPKSLALYM
+441 LALYM

-460 GIYHYHEVKFQFVRV
+460 GIYHYHNIKFQFVRV
-475 LVNLLEEEGL
+475 LVSLLEEEGL
-485 IKEAYL
+485 IKEAYI

-497 VNRFAKGIVI
+497 VNRFVKGIEV
-507 SGELAPMIK
+507 SSELAPMLK
-516 QYLTDQKA
+516 QYLTDQKSENKIKA
-524 VDKTKKYSNIV
+524 NSNVLPI
-535 PVSIISSSIFIGSTI
+535 SIISSAIFIGSTF
-550 IFPYERN
+550 IFPYERS
-557 FSYIGFALSAA
+557 FSYFGFALSAA
-568 LLLGTLLFN
+568 MLVGTLVFN
-577 KLFRK
+577 KLSRR

>member
-1 MEDNKE
+1 MDDSKE
-7 ILEAAVETN
+7 ILDAAIDTDRKEP
-16 AKDPTFEFKKPS
+16 AFQFKKPS

-39 VPVIVYLRKDRREW
+39 IPVIVYLRKDRREW
-53 VKKQGK
+53 VKKEGR
-59 NVNEKKFRKHAE
+59 NVNEKKLRKHAE

-77 VELGPSYIKLGQ
+77 IDLGPSYIKLGQ

-105 LEKLQ
+105 LESLQ
-110 DDVLPA
+110 DDVLSE

-124 LEIELGALDD
+124 LEKELGSLDEVFD
-134 IFEYFDTSAI
+134 YFNPTSI

-153 RARYKENDVVVKISR
+153 RAGFKGQDVVVKISR
-168 PHIEQTIGQN
+168 PNIEETIGQN

-202 GMLSQFIETVHEEMD
+202 GMLSQFIETVYEEMD

-225 IEIKNNLKEDKS
+225 VEIKNNLKNDKS
-237 VIIPKVYLDRTSRH
+237 VIIPRVYLDRTSRH

-261 KVTDIRT
+261 KVTDIKT
-268 LDEYNIDRAKLVY
+268 LDQHDIDRAKLVY

-307 VASNGTII
+307 ITSNGTII
-315 LYDFGMVGRLDDD
+315 LYDFGMVGRLDDE

-339 LVDKDPVRTTDVLIE
+339 LVDKDPVRTTDVLME
-354 LGTLEPSVD
+354 LGTLETSVD

-406 PKGLELS
+406 PK
-413 IQSLHGKKVDRMEVK
+413 
-428 ALQDLANKTLSRF
+428 N
-441 PFRLPKSLALYM
+441 LALYM

-460 GIYHYHEVKFQFVRV
+460 GIYHYHDVKFQFVRV
-475 LVNLLEEEGL
+475 LVSLLEEEGL
-485 IKEAYL
+485 IKDAYV

-497 VNRFAKGIVI
+497 VNKIVKGLEV
-507 SGELAPMIK
+507 SVDLAPMIK
-516 QYLTDQKA
+516 EYLTDQRATNKL
-524 VDKTKKYSNIV
+524 KGNSNIL
-535 PVSIISSSIFIGSTI
+535 PMSIISSSIFIGSTF
-550 IFPYERN
+550 IFPHERN
-557 FSYIGFALSAA
+557 LSYLGFVLSAA
-568 LLLGTLLFN
+568 MMVGTLIFN
-577 KLFRK
+577 KLNRK

>member
-7 ILEAAVETN
+7 ILEAAVETD

-39 VPVIVYLRKDRREW
+39 VPVIVYLRRDRREW
-53 VKKQGK
+53 VKKEGK

-153 RARYKENDVVVKISR
+153 LAKYEEKDVVVKISR

-268 LDEYNIDRAKLVY
+268 LDEYNIDR
-281 RIHRL
+281 
-286 FFKMLLRHSIFHA
+286 
-299 DPHPGNIS
+299 
-307 VASNGTII
+307 
-315 LYDFGMVGRLDDD
+315 
-328 TRRRLVRLYLG
+328 
-339 LVDKDPVRTTDVLIE
+339 
-354 LGTLEPSVD
+354 
-363 RRLVEKG
+363 
-370 LELSIQSL
+370 
-378 HGKKVDRME
+378 
-387 VKALQDLANKTLS
+387 
-400 RFPFRL
+400 
-406 PKGLELS
+406 
-413 IQSLHGKKVDRMEVK
+413 
-428 ALQDLANKTLSRF
+428 
-441 PFRLPKSLALYM
+441 
-453 RMASILE
+453 
-460 GIYHYHEVKFQFVRV
+460 
-475 LVNLLEEEGL
+475 
-485 IKEAYL
+485 
-491 EEFKRY
+491 
-497 VNRFAKGIVI
+497 
-507 SGELAPMIK
+507 
-516 QYLTDQKA
+516 
-524 VDKTKKYSNIV
+524 
-535 PVSIISSSIFIGSTI
+535 VSYT
-550 IFPYERN
+550 
-557 FSYIGFALSAA
+557 
-568 LLLGTLLFN
+568 
-577 KLFRK
+577 

>member
-1 MEDNKE
+1 LLEDSRE
-7 ILEAAVETN
+7 ILDVEIETDR
-16 AKDPTFEFKKPS
+16 AKPSFEFKKPS
-28 IWLII
+28 IWLIF

-39 VPVIVYLRKDRREW
+39 IPVIVYLRKDRREW
-53 VKKQGK
+53 VKKEGK

-71 RALKTF
+71 RALRTF
-77 VELGPSYIKLGQ
+77 VALGPSYIKLGQ

-110 DDVLPA
+110 DDVLPE
-116 PFSDVRPI
+116 PFLDVKPI
-124 LEIELGALDD
+124 LEKELGPLED
-134 IFEYFDTSAI
+134 IFEYFDPSAI

-153 RARYKENDVVVKISR
+153 KARYKEKDVVVKISR
-168 PHIEQTIGQN
+168 PNIEETIGQN
-178 IYILKKLLPIATRF
+178 IHILKKLLPLATRF

-225 IEIKNNLKEDKS
+225 IQIRTNLREDRS
-237 VIIPKVYLDRTSRH
+237 VVIPKVYLDRTSRH
-251 VITLEYLPGI
+251 VITMEYLPGTKI
-261 KVTDIRT
+261 TDIKT
-268 LDEYNIDRAKLVY
+268 LNQNNIDRAKLVY
-281 RIHRL
+281 RVHRL

-307 VASNGTII
+307 ITDEGTII
-315 LYDFGMVGRLDDD
+315 LYDFGMVGRLDDE
-328 TRRRLVRLYLG
+328 TRKRLVRLYLG
-339 LVDKDPVRTTDVLIE
+339 LVDKDPVRTTDVLLE

-378 HGKKVDRME
+378 YGKKVDRME

-406 PKGLELS
+406 PK
-413 IQSLHGKKVDRMEVK
+413 
-428 ALQDLANKTLSRF
+428 N
-441 PFRLPKSLALYM
+441 LALYM

-460 GIYHYHEVKFQFVRV
+460 GIYHYHNVKFQFVRV
-475 LVNLLEEEGL
+475 LVSLLEEEGL
-485 IKEAYL
+485 IKDAYV

-497 VNRFAKGIVI
+497 VNRLVKGIEV
-507 SGELAPMIK
+507 SSELAPMIK
-516 QYLTDQKA
+516 QYLTDQKSENRI
-524 VDKTKKYSNIV
+524 KTNSNVLPMSIV
-535 PVSIISSSIFIGSTI
+535 SSAIFIGSTF
-550 IFPYERN
+550 IFPYERS
-557 FSYIGFALSAA
+557 FSYLGFGLSAA
-568 LLLGTLLFN
+568 MLIGTLIFN
-577 KLFRK
+577 KLIRK

>member
-1 MEDNKE
+1 MEDSKE
-7 ILEAAVETN
+7 ILEGAVQTDSKE
-16 AKDPTFEFKKPS
+16 PTFEFKKPS

-33 KTILKL
+33 KTVLKL

-53 VKKQGK
+53 VKKEGK

-71 RALKTF
+71 RALTTF
-77 VELGPSYIKLGQ
+77 VALGPAYIKLGQ

-124 LEIELGALDD
+124 LEKELGSLDE
-134 IFEYFDTSAI
+134 IFEYFDTSVI

-153 RARYKENDVVVKISR
+153 LAKYKEKDVVVKISR

-202 GMLSQFIETVHEEMD
+202 GMLNQFIETVHEEMD

-251 VITLEYLPGI
+251 VITLEYLPGT

-315 LYDFGMVGRLDDD
+315 LYDFGMVGRLDDE

-406 PKGLELS
+406 PK
-413 IQSLHGKKVDRMEVK
+413 
-428 ALQDLANKTLSRF
+428 
-441 PFRLPKSLALYM
+441 SLALYM

-460 GIYHYHEVKFQFVRV
+460 GIYHYHEVRFQFVRV
-475 LVNLLEEEGL
+475 LVSLLEEEGL
-485 IKEAYL
+485 IKEAYI

-497 VNRFAKGIVI
+497 VNRFAKGIEI
-507 SGELAPMIK
+507 SSELAPMIK
-516 QYLTDQKA
+516 QYLTEQKA
-524 VDKTKKYSNIV
+524 ADKTKKYSNIV
-535 PVSIISSSIFIGSTI
+535 PVSILSSAIFIGSTI

-557 FSYIGFALSAA
+557 FSYIGFALSAV
-568 LLLGTLLFN
+568 LLIGTLLFN

>member
-1 MEDNKE
+1 MLLLEDSE
-7 ILEAAVETN
+7 EVLDAVIETPREE
-16 AKDPTFEFKKPS
+16 PTFVFKKPS
-28 IWLII
+28 IWLIF

-39 VPVIVYLRKDRREW
+39 IPVIVYLRKDRREW
-53 VKKQGK
+53 VKKEGK

-77 VELGPSYIKLGQ
+77 VTLGPSYIKLGQ

-110 DDVLPA
+110 DNVRPEPFLDVK
-116 PFSDVRPI
+116 PI
-124 LEIELGALDD
+124 LERELGSLEN
-134 IFEYFDTSAI
+134 IFESFDPSAI

-153 RARYKENDVVVKISR
+153 RARYKEKDVVVKISR
-168 PHIEQTIGQN
+168 PNIEETIGQN
-178 IYILKKLLPIATRF
+178 IYILRKLLPLATRF

-217 YRIEARNL
+217 YRIEAKNL
-225 IEIKNNLKEDKS
+225 IQIKNNLKEDKS
-237 VIIPKVYLDRTSRH
+237 VIIPRVYLDRTSRH
-251 VITLEYLPGI
+251 VITMEYLPGTKI
-261 KVTDIRT
+261 TDIKT
-268 LDEYNIDRAKLVY
+268 LDQNNIDRAKLVY

-307 VASNGTII
+307 ITNEGTII
-315 LYDFGMVGRLDDD
+315 LYDFGMVGRLDDE

-339 LVDKDPVRTTDVLIE
+339 LVDKDPVRTTDVLLE

-378 HGKKVDRME
+378 HGRKVDRME
-387 VKALQDLANKTLS
+387 IKSLQDLANKTLS

-406 PKGLELS
+406 PK
-413 IQSLHGKKVDRMEVK
+413 
-428 ALQDLANKTLSRF
+428 N
-441 PFRLPKSLALYM
+441 LALYM

-460 GIYHYHEVKFQFVRV
+460 GIYHYHNVKFQFVRV
-475 LVNLLEEEGL
+475 LVSLLEEEGL
-485 IKEAYL
+485 IKEAYI

-497 VNRFAKGIVI
+497 VNRFVKGIEV
-507 SGELAPMIK
+507 SSELAPMLK
-516 QYLTDQKA
+516 QYLTDQKSENKIKA
-524 VDKTKKYSNIV
+524 NSNVLPI
-535 PVSIISSSIFIGSTI
+535 SIISSAIFIGSTF

-557 FSYIGFALSAA
+557 FSYFGFALSAA
-568 LLLGTLLFN
+568 MLVGTLVFN
-577 KLFRK
+577 KLSRR

>member
-1 MEDNKE
+1 MIEDRKE
-7 ILEAAVETN
+7 ILEAAIETE
-16 AKDPTFEFKKPS
+16 KKEPTFDFKKPS
-28 IWLII
+28 VWFII

-39 VPVIVYLRKDRREW
+39 IPVIIYLRKDRREW
-53 VKKQGK
+53 VKKEGK

-77 VELGPSYIKLGQ
+77 ITLGPAYIKLGQ

-110 DDVLPA
+110 DDVSPA

-124 LEIELGALDD
+124 LEKELGMLDN

-153 RARYKENDVVVKISR
+153 RAKYKDRDVVVKISR
-168 PHIEQTIGQN
+168 PRIEETIGKN

-202 GMLSQFIETVHEEMD
+202 GMLSQFIETVDEEMD
-217 YRIEARNL
+217 YRTEARNL
-225 IEIKNNLKEDKS
+225 IDIKNNLKEDTS

-251 VITLEYLPGI
+251 VITLEYLPGTKI
-261 KVTDIRT
+261 TDIRT
-268 LDEYNIDRAKLVY
+268 LNQHNIDRAKLVY

-307 VASNGTII
+307 VTNNGTII
-315 LYDFGMVGRLDDD
+315 LYDFGMVGRLDDE

-339 LVDKDPVRTTDVLIE
+339 LIDKDPVRTTDVLIE
-354 LGTLEPSVD
+354 LGTLEASVD

-406 PKGLELS
+406 PK
-413 IQSLHGKKVDRMEVK
+413 
-428 ALQDLANKTLSRF
+428 N
-441 PFRLPKSLALYM
+441 LALYM

-460 GIYHYHEVKFQFVRV
+460 GIYHYHNVRFQFVRV

-485 IKEAYL
+485 IKDAYF

-497 VNRFAKGIVI
+497 VSRFAKGIEV
-507 SGELAPMIK
+507 SSELAPMIK
-516 QYLTDQKA
+516 QYLTDQKTA
-524 VDKTKKYSNIV
+524 DTRKKNSNVLPI
-535 PVSIISSSIFIGSTI
+535 SIISSSIFIGSTL

-557 FSYIGFALSAA
+557 MSYLGFALSAV
-568 LLLGTLLFN
+568 LLFGTLIYN
-577 KLFRK
+577 KINKI

>member
-1 MEDNKE
+1 MEDSKE
-7 ILEAAVETN
+7 IIDSTIETDR
-16 AKDPTFEFKKPS
+16 KEPTFEFKKPS

-39 VPVIVYLRKDRREW
+39 IPVIVYLRKDRREW
-53 VKKQGK
+53 VKKEGK

-77 VELGPSYIKLGQ
+77 VALGPSYIKLGQ

-110 DDVLPA
+110 DDVLPE
-116 PFSDVRPI
+116 PFSDVRPT
-124 LEIELGALDD
+124 LEKELGPLED
-134 IFEYFDTSAI
+134 IFEYFDPSAI

-153 RARYKENDVVVKISR
+153 RAKHKEKDVVVKISR
-168 PHIEQTIGQN
+168 PNIEETIGQN
-178 IYILKKLLPIATRF
+178 IYILRKLLPFATRF

-217 YRIEARNL
+217 YTIEAKNL
-225 IEIKNNLKEDKS
+225 IQIKNNLKEDKS

-251 VITLEYLPGI
+251 VITMEYLPGT

-268 LDEYNIDRAKLVY
+268 LNQNNIDRAKLVY

-307 VASNGTII
+307 VTSNGTII
-315 LYDFGMVGRLDDD
+315 LYDFGMVGRLDDE
-328 TRRRLVRLYLG
+328 TRRKLVRLYLG

-354 LGTLEPSVD
+354 LGTLETSVD

-406 PKGLELS
+406 PK
-413 IQSLHGKKVDRMEVK
+413 
-428 ALQDLANKTLSRF
+428 N
-441 PFRLPKSLALYM
+441 LALYM

-475 LVNLLEEEGL
+475 LVSLLEEEGL
-485 IKEAYL
+485 IKEAYI

-497 VNRFAKGIVI
+497 LNRFAKGIEV
-507 SGELAPMIK
+507 SSELAPMIK
-516 QYLTDQKA
+516 QYLTEQKLEN
-524 VDKTKKYSNIV
+524 KTRNASNVLPI
-535 PVSIISSSIFIGSTI
+535 SIISSSIFIGSTF

-557 FSYIGFALSAA
+557 FAYLGFALSA
-568 LLLGTLLFN
+568 TLLIGTFIFN
-577 KLFRK
+577 KLNRK

>member
-1 MEDNKE
+1 MEDSKE
-7 ILEAAVETN
+7 ILGAAIDTDRKEP
-16 AKDPTFEFKKPS
+16 AFQFKKPS
-28 IWLII
+28 IWRII
-33 KTILKL
+33 RTILKL
-39 VPVIVYLRKDRREW
+39 IPVIVYLRKDRREW
-53 VKKQGK
+53 VKKEGK

-77 VELGPSYIKLGQ
+77 VDLGPSYIKLGQ

-105 LEKLQ
+105 LESLQ
-110 DDVLPA
+110 DDVLPE

-124 LEIELGALDD
+124 LEKELGSLDKVFD
-134 IFEYFDTSAI
+134 YFNPASI

-153 RARYKENDVVVKISR
+153 RAGYKGQDVVVKISR
-168 PHIEQTIGQN
+168 PNIEETIGQN

-202 GMLSQFIETVHEEMD
+202 GMLSQFIETVYEEMD

-225 IEIKNNLKEDKS
+225 VEIKNNLKNDKS

-261 KVTDIRT
+261 KVTDIKT
-268 LDEYNIDRAKLVY
+268 LDQHDIDRAKLVY

-307 VASNGTII
+307 ITSNGTII
-315 LYDFGMVGRLDDD
+315 LYDFGMVGRLDDE

-339 LVDKDPVRTTDVLIE
+339 LVDKDPVRTTDVLME
-354 LGTLEPSVD
+354 LGTLETSVD

-387 VKALQDLANKTLS
+387 VKVLQDLANKTLS

-406 PKGLELS
+406 PK
-413 IQSLHGKKVDRMEVK
+413 
-428 ALQDLANKTLSRF
+428 N
-441 PFRLPKSLALYM
+441 LALYM

-460 GIYHYHEVKFQFVRV
+460 GIYHYHDVKFQFVHV
-475 LVNLLEEEGL
+475 LVSLLEEEGL
-485 IKEAYL
+485 IKDAYV

-497 VNRFAKGIVI
+497 VNKFVKGLEVTVD
-507 SGELAPMIK
+507 LAPMIK
-516 QYLTDQKA
+516 QYLTDQRTTNKL
-524 VDKTKKYSNIV
+524 KGNSNV
-535 PVSIISSSIFIGSTI
+535 LPMSIISSSIFIGSTF
-550 IFPYERN
+550 IFPHERN
-557 FSYIGFALSAA
+557 LSYFGFILSAA
-568 LLLGTLLFN
+568 LMVGTLIFN
-577 KLFRK
+577 KLNRK

>member
-1 MEDNKE
+1 MPLLEDSE
-7 ILEAAVETN
+7 EVLDAVIET
-16 AKDPTFEFKKPS
+16 DREEPTFVFKKPS
-28 IWLII
+28 IWLIF

-39 VPVIVYLRKDRREW
+39 IPVILYLRKDRREW
-53 VKKQGK
+53 VKKEGK

-77 VELGPSYIKLGQ
+77 VTLGPSYIKLGQ

-105 LEKLQ
+105 LEELQ
-110 DDVLPA
+110 DNVRPEPFLDVK
-116 PFSDVRPI
+116 PI
-124 LEIELGALDD
+124 LERELGSLEN
-134 IFEYFDTSAI
+134 IFESFDPSAI

-153 RARYKENDVVVKISR
+153 RARYKEKDVVVKISR
-168 PHIEQTIGQN
+168 PNIEETIGQN
-178 IYILKKLLPIATRF
+178 IYILRKLLPLATRF

-217 YRIEARNL
+217 YRIEAKNL
-225 IEIKNNLKEDKS
+225 IQIRNNLKEDKS
-237 VIIPKVYLDRTSRH
+237 VIIPRVYQDRTSRH
-251 VITLEYLPGI
+251 VITMEYLPGTKI
-261 KVTDIRT
+261 TDIKT
-268 LDEYNIDRAKLVY
+268 LNQNNIDRAKLVY

-307 VASNGTII
+307 ITNEGTII
-315 LYDFGMVGRLDDD
+315 LYDFGMIGRLDDE

-339 LVDKDPVRTTDVLIE
+339 LVDKDPVRTTDVLLE

-378 HGKKVDRME
+378 HGRKVDRME
-387 VKALQDLANKTLS
+387 IKALQDLANKTLS

-406 PKGLELS
+406 PK
-413 IQSLHGKKVDRMEVK
+413 
-428 ALQDLANKTLSRF
+428 N
-441 PFRLPKSLALYM
+441 LALYM

-460 GIYHYHEVKFQFVRV
+460 GIYHYHNVKFQFVRV
-475 LVNLLEEEGL
+475 LVSLLEEEGL
-485 IKEAYL
+485 IKEAYI

-497 VNRFAKGIVI
+497 VNRFVKGIEV
-507 SGELAPMIK
+507 SSELAPMLK
-516 QYLTDQKA
+516 QYLTDQKSENKIKA
-524 VDKTKKYSNIV
+524 NSNV
-535 PVSIISSSIFIGSTI
+535 LPMSIISSAIFIGSTF

-557 FSYIGFALSAA
+557 FSYFGFALSAA
-568 LLLGTLLFN
+568 MLVGTLVFN
-577 KLFRK
+577 KLNRR

>member
-1 MEDNKE
+1 MEDSKE
-7 ILEAAVETN
+7 ILDTAIDADRKEPA
-16 AKDPTFEFKKPS
+16 FQFKNPS

-39 VPVIVYLRKDRREW
+39 IPVIVYLRKDRREW
-53 VKKQGK
+53 VKKEGR

-77 VELGPSYIKLGQ
+77 VDLGPSYIKLGQ

-105 LEKLQ
+105 LESLQ
-110 DDVLPA
+110 DDVLPE

-124 LEIELGALDD
+124 LEKELGSLDEVFD
-134 IFEYFDTSAI
+134 YFNPTSI

-153 RARYKENDVVVKISR
+153 RAGYKGQDVVVKISR
-168 PHIEQTIGQN
+168 PNIEETIGQN

-202 GMLSQFIETVHEEMD
+202 GMLSQFIETVYEEMN

-225 IEIKNNLKEDKS
+225 VEIKNNLKNDKS

-261 KVTDIRT
+261 KVTDIKT
-268 LDEYNIDRAKLVY
+268 LDQHDIDRAKLVY
-281 RIHRL
+281 RIHRI

-307 VASNGTII
+307 ITSNGTII
-315 LYDFGMVGRLDDD
+315 LYDFGMVGRLDDE

-339 LVDKDPVRTTDVLIE
+339 LVDKDPVRTTDVLME
-354 LGTLEPSVD
+354 LGTLETSVD

-378 HGKKVDRME
+378 HGKKIDRME
-387 VKALQDLANKTLS
+387 VNALQDLANKTLS

-406 PKGLELS
+406 PK
-413 IQSLHGKKVDRMEVK
+413 
-428 ALQDLANKTLSRF
+428 N
-441 PFRLPKSLALYM
+441 LALYM

-460 GIYHYHEVKFQFVRV
+460 GIYHYHDVKFQFVRV

-485 IKEAYL
+485 IKDAYV

-497 VNRFAKGIVI
+497 VNRFVKGLEV
-507 SGELAPMIK
+507 SVDLAPMIK
-516 QYLTDQKA
+516 QYLTDQRTTNKL
-524 VDKTKKYSNIV
+524 KGNSNV
-535 PVSIISSSIFIGSTI
+535 LPMSIISSSILIGSTF
-550 IFPYERN
+550 IFPHERN
-557 FSYIGFALSAA
+557 LSYLGFILSAA
-568 LLLGTLLFN
+568 MMVGTLIFN
-577 KLFRK
+577 KLNRK

>member
-1 MEDNKE
+1 MEDRKE
-7 ILEAAVETN
+7 ILEAAIETDV
-16 AKDPTFEFKKPS
+16 KDPTFEFKKPS

-53 VKKQGK
+53 VKKEGK

-77 VELGPSYIKLGQ
+77 VSLGPAYIKLGQ

-124 LEIELGALDD
+124 LEIELGGLDD

-153 RARYKENDVVVKISR
+153 RAKYEEKEVVVKISR

-217 YRIEARNL
+217 YRMEARNL
-225 IEIKNNLKEDKS
+225 IEIKNNMKEDKS

-251 VITLEYLPGI
+251 VITLEYLPGT

-315 LYDFGMVGRLDDD
+315 LYDFGMVGRLDDE

-406 PKGLELS
+406 PK
-413 IQSLHGKKVDRMEVK
+413 
-428 ALQDLANKTLSRF
+428 
-441 PFRLPKSLALYM
+441 SLALYM

-460 GIYHYHEVKFQFVRV
+460 GIYHYHKVRFQFVRV

-497 VNRFAKGIVI
+497 VNRFAKGIEI

-516 QYLTDQKA
+516 QYLTDQKT
-524 VDKTKKYSNIV
+524 VDRTKKYSNII
-535 PVSIISSSIFIGSTI
+535 PVSILSSSIFIGSTI

-568 LLLGTLLFN
+568 LLLGTLLFT
-577 KLFRK
+577 KLFGK

>member
-1 MEDNKE
+1 MEDSKE
-7 ILEAAVETN
+7 ILDSAIESDRKE
-16 AKDPTFEFKKPS
+16 PTFVFKKPS

-39 VPVIVYLRKDRREW
+39 IPVIVYLRKDRREW
-53 VKKQGK
+53 VKKEGK

-77 VELGPSYIKLGQ
+77 VTLGPSYIKLGQ

-110 DDVLPA
+110 DDVLPE
-116 PFSDVRPI
+116 PFSDVRPT
-124 LEIELGALDD
+124 LEKELGPLED
-134 IFEYFDTSAI
+134 IFEYFDPSAI

-153 RARYKENDVVVKISR
+153 RAKHKEKDVVVKISR
-168 PHIEQTIGQN
+168 PNIEETIGQN
-178 IYILKKLLPIATRF
+178 IYILRKLLPFATRF

-217 YRIEARNL
+217 YTIEARNL
-225 IEIKNNLKEDKS
+225 IQIKNNLKEDKS

-251 VITLEYLPGI
+251 VITMEYLPGT
-261 KVTDIRT
+261 KVTDIRG
-268 LDEYNIDRAKLVY
+268 LNQNNIDRAKLVY

-307 VASNGTII
+307 VTGDGTII
-315 LYDFGMVGRLDDD
+315 LYDFGMVGRLDDE
-328 TRRRLVRLYLG
+328 TRRKLVRLYLG

-354 LGTLEPSVD
+354 LGTLETSVD

-406 PKGLELS
+406 PK
-413 IQSLHGKKVDRMEVK
+413 
-428 ALQDLANKTLSRF
+428 N
-441 PFRLPKSLALYM
+441 LALYM

-475 LVNLLEEEGL
+475 LVSLLEEEGL
-485 IKEAYL
+485 IKEAYV

-497 VNRFAKGIVI
+497 VNRFAKGIEV
-507 SGELAPMIK
+507 SSELAPMIK
-516 QYLTDQKA
+516 QYLTEQKLEN
-524 VDKTKKYSNIV
+524 KTRNVSNIL
-535 PVSIISSSIFIGSTI
+535 PMSIISSSIFIGSTF

-557 FSYIGFALSAA
+557 FAYLGFALSAA
-568 LLLGTLLFN
+568 VLIGTFIFN
-577 KLFRK
+577 KLNRK

>member
-1 MEDNKE
+1 MHLLEDSE
-7 ILEAAVETN
+7 EVLDAVIET
-16 AKDPTFEFKKPS
+16 DREVPIFVFKKPS
-28 IWLII
+28 IWLIF

-39 VPVIVYLRKDRREW
+39 IPVIVYLRKDRREW
-53 VKKQGK
+53 VKKEGK
-59 NVNEKKFRKHAE
+59 SVNEKKFRKHAE

-77 VELGPSYIKLGQ
+77 VTLGPSYIKLGQ

-110 DDVLPA
+110 DNVRPEPFLDVK
-116 PFSDVRPI
+116 PI
-124 LEIELGALDD
+124 LERELGSLES
-134 IFEYFDTSAI
+134 IFESFDPSAI

-153 RARYKENDVVVKISR
+153 RARYKEKDVVVKISR
-168 PHIEQTIGQN
+168 PNIEETIGQN
-178 IYILKKLLPIATRF
+178 IYILRKLLPLATRF

-217 YRIEARNL
+217 YRIEAKNL
-225 IEIKNNLKEDKS
+225 IQIRNNLKEDKS
-237 VIIPKVYLDRTSRH
+237 VIIPRVYLDRTSRH
-251 VITLEYLPGI
+251 VITMEYLPGTKI
-261 KVTDIRT
+261 TDIKT
-268 LDEYNIDRAKLVY
+268 LNQNNIDRAKLVY

-307 VASNGTII
+307 ITNEGTII
-315 LYDFGMVGRLDDD
+315 LYDFGMVGRLDDE

-339 LVDKDPVRTTDVLIE
+339 LVDKDPVRTTDVLLE
-354 LGTLEPSVD
+354 LETLEPSVD

-378 HGKKVDRME
+378 HGRKVDRME

-406 PKGLELS
+406 PK
-413 IQSLHGKKVDRMEVK
+413 
-428 ALQDLANKTLSRF
+428 N
-441 PFRLPKSLALYM
+441 LALYM

-460 GIYHYHEVKFQFVRV
+460 GIYHYHNVKFQFVRV
-475 LVNLLEEEGL
+475 LVSLLEEEGL
-485 IKEAYL
+485 IKEAYI

-497 VNRFAKGIVI
+497 VNRFVKGIEV
-507 SGELAPMIK
+507 SSELAPMLK
-516 QYLTDQKA
+516 QYLVDQNSENKIKA
-524 VDKTKKYSNIV
+524 NSNV
-535 PVSIISSSIFIGSTI
+535 LPMSIISSAIFIGSTF

-557 FSYIGFALSAA
+557 FSYFGFALSAA
-568 LLLGTLLFN
+568 MLVGTLVYN
-577 KLFRK
+577 KLSRR

>member
-1 MEDNKE
+1 MPLLEDSE
-7 ILEAAVETN
+7 EVLDAVIETN
-16 AKDPTFEFKKPS
+16 REEPTFVFKKPS
-28 IWLII
+28 IWLIF

-39 VPVIVYLRKDRREW
+39 IPVIVYLRKDRREW
-53 VKKQGK
+53 VKKEGK

-71 RALKTF
+71 RALNTF
-77 VELGPSYIKLGQ
+77 VTLGPSYIKLGQ

-110 DDVLPA
+110 DNVRPEPFLDVK
-116 PFSDVRPI
+116 PI
-124 LEIELGALDD
+124 LERELGSLEN
-134 IFEYFDTSAI
+134 IFESFDPSAI

-153 RARYKENDVVVKISR
+153 RARYKEKDVVVKISR
-168 PHIEQTIGQN
+168 PNIEDTIGQN
-178 IYILKKLLPIATRF
+178 IYILRKLLPLATRF

-217 YRIEARNL
+217 YRIEAKNL
-225 IEIKNNLKEDKS
+225 IQIKNNLKEDKS
-237 VIIPKVYLDRTSRH
+237 VIIPRVYLDRTSRH
-251 VITLEYLPGI
+251 VITMEYLPGTKI
-261 KVTDIRT
+261 TDIKT
-268 LDEYNIDRAKLVY
+268 LNQNNIDRAKLVY

-307 VASNGTII
+307 ITNEGTII
-315 LYDFGMVGRLDDD
+315 LYDFGMVGRLDDE

-339 LVDKDPVRTTDVLIE
+339 LVDKDPVRTTDVLLE

-378 HGKKVDRME
+378 HGRKVDRME
-387 VKALQDLANKTLS
+387 IKALQDLANKTLS
-400 RFPFRL
+400 RFPFKL
-406 PKGLELS
+406 PK
-413 IQSLHGKKVDRMEVK
+413 
-428 ALQDLANKTLSRF
+428 N
-441 PFRLPKSLALYM
+441 LALYM

-460 GIYHYHEVKFQFVRV
+460 GIYHYHNVKFQFVRV
-475 LVNLLEEEGL
+475 LVSLLEEEGL
-485 IKEAYL
+485 IKEAYI

-497 VNRFAKGIVI
+497 VNRFVKGIEV
-507 SGELAPMIK
+507 SSELAPMLK
-516 QYLTDQKA
+516 QYLTDQKSENKIKA
-524 VDKTKKYSNIV
+524 NSNV
-535 PVSIISSSIFIGSTI
+535 LPMSIISSAIFIGSTF

-557 FSYIGFALSAA
+557 FSYFGFALAA
-568 LLLGTLLFN
+568 VMLVGTLVFN
-577 KLFRK
+577 KLSRR